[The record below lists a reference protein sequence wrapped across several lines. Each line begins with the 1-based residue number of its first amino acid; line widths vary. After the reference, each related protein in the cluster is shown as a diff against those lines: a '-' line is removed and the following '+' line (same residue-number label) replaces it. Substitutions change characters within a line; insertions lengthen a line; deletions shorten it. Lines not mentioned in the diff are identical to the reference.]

1 MIEIKNLQKMWTN
14 GNVVLEDINLCIAD
28 GEIYGLAGRSGAGK
42 STLLRCINGL
52 ESFSSGTLTV
62 NNVAVNRLNK
72 EELRQFRKNIGMI
85 FQQPSILERKTVY
98 ENIAFPMKCWGVPEA
113 ERRAKAEELIHLV
126 ELDEKRDVKAKTLS
140 GGQKQRVAIARAL
153 TLNPSVLLC
162 DEATSA
168 LDPNTT
174 QNILKLLN
182 KINKE
187 LHITIVIVTHEMSVI
202 RDACTK
208 VAIFEHG
215 KIVENGD
222 PADIF
227 RNDSPALRRL
237 LGDER
242 YMPQGDTNV
251 EITVTA
257 GTQDDTVMAH
267 MVADLHLV
275 YKIVDSRTE
284 HFKTGSFSKFV
295 ITFDSN
301 RLREVEA
308 YLKDRKTEYRVLIKA
323 ASQAIDVKGDDE

>member
-1 MIEIKNLQKMWTN
+1 M
-14 GNVVLEDINLCIAD
+14 
-28 GEIYGLAGRSGAGK
+28 
-42 STLLRCINGL
+42 
-52 ESFSSGTLTV
+52 
-62 NNVAVNRLNK
+62 
-72 EELRQFRKNIGMI
+72 
-85 FQQPSILERKTVY
+85 
-98 ENIAFPMKCWGVPEA
+98 
-113 ERRAKAEELIHLV
+113 
-126 ELDEKRDVKAKTLS
+126 
-140 GGQKQRVAIARAL
+140 

-208 VAIFEHG
+208 VAILEHG

-301 RLREVEA
+301 RLHEVEA
-308 YLKDRKTEYRVLIKA
+308 YLKDRKTEYRVLTKT
-323 ASQAIDVKGDDE
+323 ASQANDVKGDDE

>member
-52 ESFSSGTLTV
+52 ESFSSGILTV
-62 NNVAVNRLNK
+62 NDVAVNQLNK
-72 EELRQFRKNIGMI
+72 EDLRRFRKNMGMI

-98 ENIAFPMKCWGVPEA
+98 ENIVFPMKCWGIA
-113 ERRAKAEELIHLV
+113 ESERKAKAEELIHLV
-126 ELDEKRDVKAKTLS
+126 ELDEKKDVKAKNLS

-174 QNILKLLN
+174 QNILKLLS

-187 LHITIVIVTHEMSVI
+187 LRITIVIVTHEMSVI
-202 RDACTK
+202 RDICTK
-208 VAIFEHG
+208 VAILEYG

-222 PADIF
+222 PADVF

-242 YMPQGDTNV
+242 YIPKGDTHV
-251 EITVTA
+251 EITATV
-257 GTQDDTVMAH
+257 GTKDDTVLADMAT
-267 MVADLHLV
+267 DLHLV
-275 YKIVDSRTE
+275 YKVVDSRTE

-295 ITFDSN
+295 ITFEN
-301 RLREVEA
+301 HRLQEVEN
-308 YLKDRKTEYRVLIKA
+308 YLKNRETEYRILIKA
-323 ASQAIDVKGDDE
+323 ASQSIGEKGADE